1 MLVCPLDR
9 HLFLGPTVM
18 KLSLEGKI
26 AIVTGGSKGIGR
38 ATALALAQEG
48 VDVAICARG
57 IADLE
62 DAAADIRA
70 STGRK
75 VLAVQADMGNP
86 EDIKNLV
93 ATTVSEL
100 GGVDIL
106 INNAVNSIAAPF
118 MELADEDWMNHIN
131 VKVMGYVRCS
141 REAIPHMQERGG
153 GRIINIGGMAARS
166 ANSLTNSN
174 GVTNSAVSNIAKNLS
189 DQVAANGILVNCIH
203 PGTTRTPRQ
212 TMLLERQAKDASIT
226 IQEAEQRAVEAIPI
240 GRMVESKD
248 IADLILFLVS
258 DRAGAI
264 TGQTI
269 AVEGGAGRGMHY

>member
-1 MLVCPLDR
+1 MLVCPLDQ

-18 KLSLEGKI
+18 NLSLEGKI

-57 IADLE
+57 MGDLE

-212 TMLLERQAKDASIT
+212 AMLLERQAKDANIT

>member
-1 MLVCPLDR
+1 MN
-9 HLFLGPTVM
+9 
-18 KLSLEGKI
+18 LSLEGKI

-57 IADLE
+57 MGDLE

-118 MELADEDWMNHIN
+118 MELADDDWMNHIN

-141 REAIPHMQERGG
+141 REAIPHMRERGG

-189 DQVAANGILVNCIH
+189 DQVATNGILVNCIH

-212 TMLLERQAKDASIT
+212 AMLLERQAKDANIT